1 MTNHQL
7 TTLFL
12 ALALISLLAFGAG
25 ALARRLRQPPV
36 IGEVLLGVLLGPTLL
51 GEAVSGALFPDDVRP
66 FLTALANLGVAL
78 FMFTVGAELDTG
90 LLRGHRAVAGT
101 VAAGSVVLPFGLGA
115 LLALHLFDSHPT
127 ADRTGFVLFMGAAMS
142 VTAFPV
148 LARIL
153 TDRGVRH
160 TWLGAVALACAA
172 IDDVLAWTLLA
183 AVVALSGAAT
193 GSQWLLL
200 LFVPYALLMFTA
212 VGPAL
217 RRFLAGPWAA
227 DRGRSASTVVTL
239 AGLLASAAFTE
250 WIGLHFIFG
259 AFLFGAIMPRRAARD
274 TRDTRDTGDTRDM
287 GDGPP
292 DAAAQVPASPG
303 RISERVSEQVS
314 ERVTGRVSH
323 LNDLLLLPVFF
334 VVAGLKVDLSGMD
347 GGDLTEL
354 ALILLV
360 AVSGKF
366 IGAFGAARATGLPGR
381 PAAALAVLVNTRGLT
396 ELVILTVGLQL
407 GSLDDRLYSSMVVM
421 ALVTTAMAGP
431 LLHLILPTCPA
442 AQDLPDAAP
451 YPIST
456 TRAQSGGESGT

>member
-1 MTNHQL
+1 MWLEWRSGGDVLPVTNHQL

-36 IGEVLLGVLLGPTLL
+36 VGEVLLGVLLGPTLL

-90 LLRGHRAVAGT
+90 LLRGHRVVAGT

-153 TDRGVRH
+153 TDRGIRH

-183 AVVALSGAAT
+183 AVVAISGAAT

-200 LFVPYALLMFTA
+200 LFVPYVLLMFAA

-274 TRDTRDTGDTRDM
+274 T
-287 GDGPP
+287 GDGRP
-292 DAAAQVPASPG
+292 DPAAQVPVPSG
-303 RISERVSEQVS
+303 RVSERISERI
-314 ERVTGRVSH
+314 SH

-354 ALILLV
+354 ALILVV
-360 AVSGKF
+360 AVGGKF

-396 ELVILTVGLQL
+396 ELVILTVGLRL
-407 GSLDDRLYSSMVVM
+407 GALDDRLYSSMVVM

-431 LLHLILPTCPA
+431 LLHLILPTRPA

>member
-1 MTNHQL
+1 M
-7 TTLFL
+7 
-12 ALALISLLAFGAG
+12 
-25 ALARRLRQPPV
+25 
-36 IGEVLLGVLLGPTLL
+36 
-51 GEAVSGALFPDDVRP
+51 GEAVSGALSPDDVRP
-66 FLTALANLGVAL
+66 FLAALASLGVAL

-101 VAAGSVVLPFGLGA
+101 VAVGSVVLPFGLGA
-115 LLALHLFDSHPT
+115 LLALHLFASHPT

-148 LARIL
+148 QARIL
-153 TDRGVRH
+153 TDRGIRH
-160 TWLGAVALACAA
+160 TWWGAVALACAA

-183 AVVALSGAAT
+183 AVVAMSGAAT
-193 GSQWLLL
+193 ASQWLLL
-200 LFVPYALLMFTA
+200 LFVPYVLLMFTA

-217 RRFLAGPWAA
+217 RRFLAGPRAA

-239 AGLLASAAFTE
+239 AGLWRPRPSPNGSDFTSSS
-250 WIGLHFIFG
+250 GRSSS
-259 AFLFGAIMPRRAARD
+259 AIMPRRAARD
-274 TRDTRDTGDTRDM
+274 T
-287 GDGPP
+287 GDGRP
-292 DAAAQVPASPG
+292 DTAAQVSVP
-303 RISERVSEQVS
+303 SERVSE
-314 ERVTGRVSH
+314 RVSH
-323 LNDLLLLPVFF
+323 LKDLLLLPVFF

-354 ALILLV
+354 ALILVV

-381 PAAALAVLVNTRGLT
+381 PAAAVAVLVNTRGLT
-396 ELVILTVGLQL
+396 ELVILTIGLQL
-407 GSLDDRLYSSMVVM
+407 GALDERLYSSMVVM

-431 LLHLILPTCPA
+431 LLHLILPTRPA
-442 AQDLPDAAP
+442 AKGPPDAAP

>member
-51 GEAVSGALFPDDVRP
+51 GEAVSGTLFPDDVRP
-66 FLTALANLGVAL
+66 FLAALANLGVAL

-90 LLRGHRAVAGT
+90 LLRGHRAVAGA

-153 TDRGVRH
+153 TDRGIRH

-183 AVVALSGAAT
+183 AVVAIAGAAT
-193 GSQWLLL
+193 GSHWLLL

-217 RRFLAGPWAA
+217 RRFLAGRWAA

-274 TRDTRDTGDTRDM
+274 TGDTRDM
-287 GDGPP
+287 GDGRP

-303 RISERVSEQVS
+303 RISERVTE
-314 ERVTGRVSH
+314 RVSH

-354 ALILLV
+354 ALILVV

-407 GSLDDRLYSSMVVM
+407 GALDDRLYSSMVVM

-431 LLHLILPTCPA
+431 LLHLILPTRPA
-442 AQDLPDAAP
+442 AQDLPDTAAP